1 MDLSA
6 VILAKNEEENILQSI
21 ESVNFCDEIIVI
33 DDYSKD
39 KTTEIARN
47 HGANVFR
54 RRLNNDFASQRNF
67 GLQKAKGEWVLFLDA
82 DERVSEN
89 LKKEI
94 LHLIGTPKSGYS
106 GFFLKRKDV
115 IFGKEVNHGE
125 MGSLK
130 LLRLAKKG
138 SGFWK
143 RSVHESWNVKGKTLT
158 LANSIYHYPHQ
169 NLREFIDSVNY
180 FSSLHALS
188 NRREGKN
195 SSLVKIIL
203 WPLGHFIKNWI
214 FKKGFLDGTLGFVM
228 AMFMSFHSFL
238 AWSKLWLLQK
248 KRFTKL

>member
-94 LHLIGTPKSGYS
+94 LKK
-106 GFFLKRKDV
+106 FDANFLS
-115 IFGKEVNHGE
+115 
-125 MGSLK
+125 SLK
-130 LLRLAKKG
+130 K
-138 SGFWK
+138 
-143 RSVHESWNVKGKTLT
+143 
-158 LANSIYHYPHQ
+158 
-169 NLREFIDSVNY
+169 
-180 FSSLHALS
+180 AL
-188 NRREGKN
+188 K
-195 SSLVKIIL
+195 
-203 WPLGHFIKNWI
+203 
-214 FKKGFLDGTLGFVM
+214 
-228 AMFMSFHSFL
+228 
-238 AWSKLWLLQK
+238 
-248 KRFTKL
+248 